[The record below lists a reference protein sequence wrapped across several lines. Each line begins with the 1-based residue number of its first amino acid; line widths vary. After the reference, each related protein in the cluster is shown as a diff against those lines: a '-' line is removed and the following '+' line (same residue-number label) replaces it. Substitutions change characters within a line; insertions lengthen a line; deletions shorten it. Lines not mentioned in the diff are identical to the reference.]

1 MHTYIYTH
9 TNTHL
14 NTYIH
19 TYTDMHIHISHT
31 HTQRH
36 TYLYT
41 CIHTQRNVYLCR
53 HTYTLIYP
61 HRDTRTYTHTYTHAH
76 RDMQTHRHA
85 LTHRHAYTHV
95 RTDAQ
100 VYPPCGSPEP
110 PHLLCCWPPCGLSGV
125 GCLVWVGLH
134 AGLVFLQII
143 KSVLWKWL
151 SALQRASAVV
161 SVCIVSV
168 WSGGEA
174 GPPGEPSGVS
184 QLLRVERQLAGLA
197 LETRHPGAAR
207 GGPSGATAAGG
218 P

>member
-1 MHTYIYTH
+1 M
-9 TNTHL
+9 
-14 NTYIH
+14 
-19 TYTDMHIHISHT
+19 
-31 HTQRH
+31 
-36 TYLYT
+36 
-41 CIHTQRNVYLCR
+41 
-53 HTYTLIYP
+53 
-61 HRDTRTYTHTYTHAH
+61 
-76 RDMQTHRHA
+76 
-85 LTHRHAYTHV
+85 
-95 RTDAQ
+95 
-100 VYPPCGSPEP
+100 
-110 PHLLCCWPPCGLSGV
+110 
-125 GCLVWVGLH
+125 
-134 AGLVFLQII
+134 FLQII

-184 QLLRVERQLAGLA
+184 RLLRVERQLAGLA